1 MNLGLVKILTRED
14 ALTWQLVDAIFSGGD
29 AVALCRQF
37 ELDLYSERAE
47 AVLEN
52 EQRERLLGILRD
64 TDPDREQAIA

>member
-1 MNLGLVKILTRED
+1 MTVGAIQIRGRED
-14 ALTWQLVDAIFSGGD
+14 ALTWRLVDAVFSGGD

-52 EQRERLLGILRD
+52 ERRERLLEILRN
-64 TDPDREQAIA
+64 TDPRREAAIA

>member
-1 MNLGLVKILTRED
+1 VNLGLVKILTRED

-52 EQRERLLGILRD
+52 ERLQELLELLRD
-64 TDPDREQAIA
+64 TDPRREAAIA